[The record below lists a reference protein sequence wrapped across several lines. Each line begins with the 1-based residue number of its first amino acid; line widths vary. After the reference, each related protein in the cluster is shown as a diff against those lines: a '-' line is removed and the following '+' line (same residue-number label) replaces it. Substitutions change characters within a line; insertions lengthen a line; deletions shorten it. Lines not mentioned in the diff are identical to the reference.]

1 MRVRMSPPSG
11 QPIFVYTVSFLSAIG
26 GFLFGYD
33 TGIVSGAMVLIKKQL
48 DLNDIWQEL
57 IISITLV
64 FAWIFSTIVG
74 YFTDRLGRRPVILF
88 ASTVFTLGSVVMAI
102 AMGKWTLLI
111 GRAIVGV
118 GIGLSSM
125 VIPMYVAEVAPSSIR
140 GSLVTINTCFIT
152 GGQFIASVTAG
163 FLSYLDHDL
172 EVLLMLGI
180 AGIPAFLQFIGFFFM
195 PESPRWL
202 VKKGKDEQAKAILC
216 RIRSCERAAQL
227 EYEMIKDS
235 CIAEEESNVETNNAS
250 VLSKVF
256 ASQPLRRALLVGC
269 ALQAVAQLSGINT
282 VMYYS
287 ATIIQMS
294 GVYEETLAI
303 WLAAAVASVN
313 FLCTFIGFY
322 LVERTGRRKLTL
334 GSLSGVILSLAVLAA
349 GFQLTER
356 ESPAIHP
363 EPLNSS
369 LPFSFSADM
378 DICSIQTSCRSC
390 IARPECGFCFSD
402 YPPWENGSCLLTART
417 PQSEWDES
425 KSQYGTCS
433 NGTIVPKKLV
443 WAYDWCP
450 SKYAWL
456 TIMGLC
462 LYLFFFAPGMGPMPW
477 TINAEIYP
485 FWARGTCYSI
495 STSANWAF
503 NLLVSLTFLSL
514 TKAIT
519 KYGAFWLYCG
529 FAIVGWIFFFF
540 ELPETRGM
548 SLENV
553 EELFDKS
560 KNKSKSKKQPV
571 SASSVTINSKTPIV
585 KH

>member
-1 MRVRMSPPSG
+1 MSSD
-11 QPIFVYTVSFLSAIG
+11 QPFFMYTVSFLSAIG

-33 TGIVSGAMVLIKKQL
+33 TGIVSGAMVLIRKQL
-48 DLNDIWQEL
+48 DLDDVWQEL
-57 IISITLV
+57 IVSITIGM
-64 FAWIFSTIVG
+64 AWIFSSIAG
-74 YFTDRLGRRPVILF
+74 FFTDRYGRRPVILL
-88 ASTVFTLGSVVMAI
+88 ASAIFTAGSVVMAF
-102 AMGKWTLLI
+102 AMEKWSLLI

-118 GIGLSSM
+118 GIGLASM
-125 VIPMYVAEVAPSSIR
+125 VVPMYIAEVAPDELR
-140 GSLVTINTCFIT
+140 GSLVMINNCFVT
-152 GGQFIASVTAG
+152 GGQFIASVIAG
-163 FLSYLDHDL
+163 ILSYFDHDL
-172 EVLLMLGI
+172 AWRLMLGI
-180 AGIPAFLQFIGFFFM
+180 AGIPAFIQFIGFFFM

-202 VKKGKDEQAKAILC
+202 VKKGKDEQAKAVLC
-216 RIRSCERAAQL
+216 RIRSSEQTAQL
-227 EYEMIKDS
+227 ELEMIKDS
-235 CIAEEESNVETNNAS
+235 CIAEEEANVKSNGAN
-250 VLSKVF
+250 VLSKIF
-256 ASQPLRRALLVGC
+256 SSQPLRRALLVGC
-269 ALQAVAQLSGINT
+269 TLSAISQLSGINT

-313 FLCTFIGFY
+313 FLCTFIGIYF
-322 LVERTGRRKLTL
+322 VERTGRRKLTL
-334 GSLSGVILSLAVLAA
+334 ASLSGVILSLAVLAA
-349 GFQLTER
+349 GFQLIES

-369 LPFSFSADM
+369 LPISFSAKM

-390 IARPECGFCFSD
+390 ITRPECGFCFSD
-402 YPPWENGSCLLTART
+402 YPPWENGSCLLSAKTAH
-417 PQSEWDES
+417 SEWDKS

-433 NGTIVPKKLV
+433 NGTIVPEKLV

-462 LYLFFFAPGMGPMPW
+462 LYLFFFAPGLGPMPW

-485 FWARGTCYSI
+485 FWARGTCNSI
-495 STSANWAF
+495 STSVCWAF

-519 KYGAFWLYCG
+519 KHGTFWLYCS
-529 FAIVGWIFFFF
+529 FAIVGWIFLII
-540 ELPETRGM
+540 ELPETRGV

-553 EELFDKS
+553 EELFRRPKKKKDEL
-560 KNKSKSKKQPV
+560 KKQPV
-571 SASSVTINSKTPIV
+571 SSPDLDASNNNKTPIV
-585 KH
+585 KC

>member
-1 MRVRMSPPSG
+1 MSTSSPPVF
-11 QPIFVYTVSFLSAIG
+11 IYTVSLLSAIC

-64 FAWIFSTIVG
+64 FAWIFSLIVG
-74 YFTDRLGRRPVILF
+74 YFTDRFGRRPVILF
-88 ASTVFTLGSVVMAI
+88 ASVVFTLGSVVMAI

-118 GIGLSSM
+118 GIGLASM
-125 VIPMYVAEVAPSSIR
+125 VGPMYIAEVAPSNIR
-140 GSLVTINTCFIT
+140 GSLVTLNNLFIT

-163 FLSYLDHDL
+163 CLSYLDHDL
-172 EVLLMLGI
+172 AWRLMLGI
-180 AGIPAFLQFIGFFFM
+180 AGIPAFIQFIGFFFM

-202 VKKGKDEQAKAILC
+202 VKKGKDEQAKAVLC
-216 RIRSCERAAQL
+216 RIRSSEQTAQL
-227 EYEMIKDS
+227 ELEMIKDS
-235 CIAEEESNVETNNAS
+235 CIAEEEANVKSNGAN
-250 VLSKVF
+250 VLSKIF
-256 ASQPLRRALLVGC
+256 SSQPLRRALLVGC
-269 ALQAVAQLSGINT
+269 TLSAISQLSGINT

-313 FLCTFIGFY
+313 FLCTFIGIYF
-322 LVERTGRRKLTL
+322 VERTGRRKLTL
-334 GSLSGVILSLAVLAA
+334 ASLSGVILSLAVLAA
-349 GFQLTER
+349 GFQLIES

-369 LPFSFSADM
+369 LPISFSAKM

-390 IARPECGFCFSD
+390 ITRPECGFCFSD
-402 YPPWENGSCLLTART
+402 YPPWENGSCLLSAKTAH
-417 PQSEWDES
+417 SEWDKS

-433 NGTIVPKKLV
+433 NGTIVPEKLV

-462 LYLFFFAPGMGPMPW
+462 LYLFFFAPGLGPMPW

-485 FWARGTCYSI
+485 FWARGTCNSI
-495 STSANWAF
+495 STSVCWAF

-519 KYGAFWLYCG
+519 KHGTFWLYCS
-529 FAIVGWIFFFF
+529 FAIVGWIFLII
-540 ELPETRGM
+540 ELPETRGV

-553 EELFDKS
+553 EELFRRPKKKKDEL
-560 KNKSKSKKQPV
+560 KKQPV
-571 SASSVTINSKTPIV
+571 SSPDLDASNNNKTPIV
-585 KH
+585 KC